1 MSVLILSEEE
11 LRRCVG
17 MDEDALAAVE
27 DAFTWLA
34 EDRAMMPPI
43 MHISVSDNN
52 GDVDIKSA
60 YVSGLD
66 HFAVKIASGFFDNPA
81 LGLPSSSAMMVVL
94 SAKTGICEALLLDN
108 GYLTDLRTGLAGAVA
123 ARYLA
128 PTDVTTVGIVG
139 AGAQA
144 RYQLRSLRLVRN
156 FERVLVIGR
165 SPGNVARYI
174 EELSAELGVDVREAS
189 SLEALVGESQVVVT
203 TTQSREPLIEAGWL
217 HPGLHVTAMGS
228 DLAGKQELHV
238 GVLKRADRLVCDRKS
253 QCFSMGELQHGV
265 AAGILAEDSEIDE
278 LGWLTAGKAP
288 GRQSEDEITVCD
300 LTGTGVQ
307 DTAIAT
313 LALKS
318 ARALRL
324 GKSLETEGSS
334 SSLSTRSRR

>member
-17 MDEDALAAVE
+17 TDEDALAAIE

-43 MHISVSDNN
+43 MHISVADNN

-66 HFAVKIASGFFDNPA
+66 GFAVKIASGFFDNPKR
-81 LGLPSSSAMMVVL
+81 GLPSSSAMMVML
-94 SAKTGICEALLLDN
+94 SAKTGFCEALLLDN

-123 ARYLA
+123 AKHLA
-128 PTDVTTVGIVG
+128 PAVVTTVGIVG

-144 RYQLRSLRLVRN
+144 RYQLRSLRLVRD
-156 FERVLVIGR
+156 FRRVLVRGR
-165 SPGNVARYI
+165 SPENVADYI
-174 EELSAELGVDVREAS
+174 EDMTAELGLEVREAGG
-189 SLEALVGESQVVVT
+189 LEELVGESQVVVT
-203 TTQSREPLIEAGWL
+203 TTPSREPVIKAQWL

-228 DLAGKQELHV
+228 DLVGKQELDV
-238 GVLKRADRLVCDRKS
+238 GVLERADRVVCDRRS
-253 QCFSMGELQHGV
+253 QCFGMGELQH
-265 AAGILAEDSEIDE
+265 AAGIFTEDGGIDE
-278 LGWLTAGKAP
+278 LGSLTAGESP
-288 GRQSEDEITVCD
+288 GRQSEEEITVCD

-313 LALKS
+313 LALAR
-318 ARALRL
+318 ARALGL
-324 GKSLETEGSS
+324 GVVV
-334 SSLSTRSRR
+334 